1 MRFNKNRRPLSTM
14 GRKWRKSW
22 SGREDS
28 NLRPLPPE
36 NAAPDRTDANP
47 SSVIAYSRTEA
58 QMFAIRPVSRFM
70 ANLGALFALPF
81 RAILSL
87 PLLVGFLL
95 VGWAYDRENKRR
107 WGR

>member
-1 MRFNKNRRPLSTM
+1 MRFNKNRQPLSTI

-36 NAAPDRTDANP
+36 NAAPDRTDANA
-47 SSVIAYSRTEA
+47 SSGIAYSRTKA

-70 ANLGALFALPF
+70 ANLGALFTLPF
-81 RAILSL
+81 RALRSL

-95 VGWAYDRENKRR
+95 VGWPYLRDVRKGK
-107 WGR
+107 GR